1 MLRQQ
6 KNGKNVAENENEN
19 VEDKFTKYNIIFSK
33 YILIMASK
41 ANMNIGSLPQ
51 KYMVFR
57 AHGSHKCI
65 RCKKNLRDYT
75 VKEKTFIKKYLNIIL
90 FTNPGDLCFQS
101 KKTWRGLF

>member
-1 MLRQQ
+1 
-6 KNGKNVAENENEN
+6 
-19 VEDKFTKYNIIFSK
+19 
-33 YILIMASK
+33 MASK

-75 VKEKTFIKKYLNIIL
+75 VKEKTFILEA
-90 FTNPGDLCFQS
+90 
-101 KKTWRGLF
+101 